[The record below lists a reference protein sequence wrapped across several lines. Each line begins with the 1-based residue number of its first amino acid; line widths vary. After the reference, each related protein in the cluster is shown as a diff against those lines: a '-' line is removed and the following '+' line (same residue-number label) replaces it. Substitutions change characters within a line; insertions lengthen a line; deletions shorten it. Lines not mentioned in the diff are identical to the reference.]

1 MFPAVLESPL
11 DANDDLKLV
20 AGTHWGV
27 SFDEDGGVRRP
38 FASEPQHCDTCE
50 LLHRACM
57 TDTVAGTRLNVPLL
71 A

>member
-1 MFPAVLESPL
+1 VFPAVLESPL

-38 FASEPQHCDTCE
+38 QHCDTCE
-50 LLHRACM
+50 LPHRACM
-57 TDTVAGTRLNVPLL
+57 TDTVAGTRLNVPLR